1 MEPEKY
7 FDQIKA
13 YLEDR
18 LSPAEKEAFRKK
30 LQTDEELQH
39 AVDAYCF
46 SISGLVFLT
55 DEIARGVQ
63 DQIRQVVKKKKAQ
76 RRRLRAI
83 VAIIAFLA
91 VATGA
96 WWYVGIQYTNEAL
109 FGSFYG
115 IPSRMNPPQIAGEG
129 QPPTPLQKGLEAYA
143 GKKEEQALSILDSIA
158 PDQPDYE
165 NARFALAQIY
175 LQTGRNEEAIPYISP
190 LTESLDTTLAA
201 QSEWYLALAL
211 LQSNK
216 IPECREWLGKIANDP
231 SHPYYKKA
239 GKLKKK
245 LKSVWRIIV
254 GEK

>member
-1 MEPEKY
+1 MEPEKH

-18 LSPAEKEAFRKK
+18 LSPDEKEAFRIK

-39 AVDAYCF
+39 ALDVYRF
-46 SISGLVFLT
+46 SISGLVLPM
-55 DEIARGVQ
+55 DEIARGIR
-63 DQIRQVVKKKKAQ
+63 DRIRQLDKKKRA
-76 RRRLRAI
+76 RRRRFNAI
-83 VAIIAFLA
+83 VAVIVFLA
-91 VATGA
+91 IATGA
-96 WWYVGIQYTNEAL
+96 RWYAGMQYTNEAL
-109 FGSFYG
+109 YGSFYE
-115 IPSRMNPPQIAGEG
+115 IPSRMNSPQITEKG

-143 GKKEEQALSILDSIA
+143 GKKEEQALEILESIA

-175 LQTGRNEEAIPYISP
+175 LQTGREEEAIPYISP

-211 LQSNK
+211 LQSDK
-216 IPECREWLGKIANDP
+216 IAECREWLGKIANDP
-231 SHPYYKKA
+231 SHPYYKNA

-245 LKSVWRIIV
+245 LKSIWKIIV